1 MVLYKMYKDLNT
13 WTEILGGGGI
23 PEWLDQM
30 VQRLW
35 GKQGIRHLQAEVGE
49 AGRNHIKDF
58 YL

>member
-1 MVLYKMYKDLNT
+1 MVLYIMYKDLNT

-23 PEWLDQM
+23 PEWQVQM

-35 GKQGIRHLQAEVGE
+35 GKQGIQRLQAEVGE

-58 YL
+58 

>member
-1 MVLYKMYKDLNT
+1 MVLYIVYKDLNI

-23 PEWLDQM
+23 PEWLVQM

-35 GKQGIRHLQAEVGE
+35 GKPGTQCLQAEVGE

-58 YL
+58 